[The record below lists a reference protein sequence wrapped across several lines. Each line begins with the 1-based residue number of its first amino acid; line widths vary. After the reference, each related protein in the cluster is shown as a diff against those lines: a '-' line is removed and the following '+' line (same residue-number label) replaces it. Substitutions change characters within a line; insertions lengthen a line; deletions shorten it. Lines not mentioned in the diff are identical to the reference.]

1 MQKLK
6 KTFSLLI
13 TVLILLMTFTASA
26 YAAEATQDGLK
37 AQIIFEKENYGKNE
51 EIPIK
56 IIVKNTNN
64 YDVQNVSIEGLI
76 PDGLTLI
83 SDTATKSVDLLQ
95 SGETL
100 ELTYKIKLIDNITPS
115 EPVTVVPTTEEPI
128 TNTTTTE
135 LPTENAATTETPNA
149 NVPTTIE
156 PTTAYAEN
164 YQIGD
169 VNNDKK
175 ITASDARLALRISA
189 QLINA
194 TDLQIKAADTDNNG
208 KISASDARKIL
219 RVSAKLDSFEDNS
232 RTNNILTPLSSNL
245 SDKKTGNISFMPLA
259 VNSGKTISIN
269 NENSINTNI
278 NNIIS
283 LALGTCLSVIAVFM
297 LIYFT
302 RKDKNFKKRALSI
315 MISVLIVLSSVSGI
329 SLFKAVASNEERK
342 SFTISE
348 TVTVDGE
355 EVTFYS
361 AVWYL
366 ENNNIAEEDNENMIS
381 VEEIEKIELVLDTIS
396 NSMKS
401 GEYIKLD
408 SNNEKVEYINNML
421 SALSNQELIIKNSIQ
436 YSESGNCF
444 AYKHINGVRSFIWL
458 NTSNNLEVNL
468 NNKSLSNED
477 KLLYINNDT
486 KAYNSNRE
494 ITDAVDTVFMYGF
507 DNINEEYSYFEKYD
521 LLMREYSKLGLLTN
535 IYSNPTVFDYKTAF
549 TDAEYINILEHGGFD
564 PNLNISY
571 FCVTGD
577 KPDENTLLSYNTDIY
592 FERILSGTNESGEKV
607 FIITPKFFEF
617 YYSNDKLDGA
627 VVFLFCC
634 KGFGTDGNVNY
645 EFAKAFEKCGAD
657 TIIGFHNSVFEGYA
671 FSIYKEFTDLMLFG
685 YSTGDSLSDAKD
697 LFGNND
703 VEYGKK
709 FFPLSE
715 YWQKVDPKINKTWKQ
730 SLEEHSNAA
739 YPIIYGDENKKF
751 DIITGKITGT
761 VIDSKTND
769 PLSNIT
775 VKATIGDFV
784 RTTLTDENGEF
795 SIKLPVGEWEI
806 SVEATDTHYC
816 NEKRTV
822 TVEKNKDVTLSP
834 PFYMKNGAEVSGTV
848 KDKNTDTP
856 IANATIE
863 VFDNSNT
870 LIMEGID
877 GTYNYE
883 DFKLGELI
891 TTTATDENGNY
902 SISLPS
908 GKYAIAVNH
917 DNYNF
922 NGILLTVEQ
931 GFDEYLSQNILLT
944 PKSEDDSGEDNTFAG
959 GDGTEENPY
968 QVATPDQLNA
978 VRYHLDSHFI
988 QTADI
993 DMSDWGNWEPIGK
1006 ALPIY
1011 STASGSSNVEEQ
1023 LFTGTYDGN
1032 SFIIENLTI
1041 IDNKVSPQYDCY
1053 GLFAGAENATIKNI
1067 NLKNISIDID
1077 KSTTD
1082 YVQIWED
1089 ERQIYSVC
1097 VGGIVGI
1104 CRSSSNKEI
1113 IIRNCTVSGLIKV
1126 DFCNDAYVGG
1136 ITGYGAPIYCK
1147 NTTEIH
1153 VNANASSRD
1162 EQDSHV
1168 YCGGITGH
1176 SGTVTGLI
1184 HHCFNGGSLSVTGG
1198 NYISVGGIAGR
1209 YGNISDCCNMGD
1221 ISGKAINCSGYSSF
1235 AEHVNAGGIVGAT
1248 SSEYVKNCINYGVIC
1263 SVATGNKKG
1272 ATSVTAVSGGIVGY
1286 CGYYGN
1292 GATINCYNF
1301 SSSIYAVNSPTN
1313 SDESFGN
1320 AGRISG
1326 YSISNIDC
1334 YSWNKTF
1341 VNKELVTS
1349 SSTTNNDGMDLQDKY
1364 ILKEETYTNFD
1375 FKNTWIIDPTIGG
1388 AVLR

>member
-13 TVLILLMTFTASA
+13 TVMILLMTFTASA

-100 ELTYKIKLIDNITPS
+100 ELTYKIKLIDDITPS

-381 VEEIEKIELVLDTIS
+381 VEEIEKMELVLDTIS
-396 NSMKS
+396 NSMKNDD
-401 GEYIKLD
+401 YIKID

-891 TTTATDENGNY
+891 TTTTTDENGNY

-931 GFDEYLSQNILLT
+931 GFDKYLSQNILLT
-944 PKSEDDSGEDNTFAG
+944 PKSEDDRTVIASGEC
-959 GDGTEENPY
+959 GT
-968 QVATPDQLNA
+968 NA
-978 VRYHLDSHFI
+978 
-988 QTADI
+988 
-993 DMSDWGNWEPIGK
+993 NWELTDNGVLTIRGEGAMPDFSAGSAPWYEQRNEIKEVVIENGITSIGRY
-1006 ALPIY
+1006 AFYNCTSLRNITIPDSVTSI
-1011 STASGSSNVEEQ
+1011 GSYAFSNCTS
-1023 LFTGTYDGN
+1023 LGN
-1032 SFIIENLTI
+1032 ITIPDSVTTLGQGAFEYCGSITELKLSENLTELGSEAFSGCTSLNS
-1041 IDNKVSPQYDCY
+1041 IDLGNSLTEMGFSVFEKCDKLKSVALPASINNSSLASLSINYHFKGY
-1053 GLFAGAENATIKNI
+1053 VGALGRSYIESVILADGATTIPANVFCGAK
-1067 NLKNISIDID
+1067 NLKNAIIPNSVTSIGSSAFRDCTSLEDITIPDSVTSIDA
-1077 KSTTD
+1077 
-1082 YVQIWED
+1082 YAF
-1089 ERQIYSVC
+1089 
-1097 VGGIVGI
+1097 
-1104 CRSSSNKEI
+1104 N
-1113 IIRNCTVSGLIKV
+1113 NCTSLASITIPNSSCTIYDSESTIASNAVIYGYTGSTAQ
-1126 DFCNDAYVGG
+1126 AY
-1136 ITGYGAPIYCK
+1136 
-1147 NTTEIH
+1147 
-1153 VNANASSRD
+1153 
-1162 EQDSHV
+1162 
-1168 YCGGITGH
+1168 
-1176 SGTVTGLI
+1176 
-1184 HHCFNGGSLSVTGG
+1184 
-1198 NYISVGGIAGR
+1198 
-1209 YGNISDCCNMGD
+1209 
-1221 ISGKAINCSGYSSF
+1221 
-1235 AEHVNAGGIVGAT
+1235 AE
-1248 SSEYVKNCINYGVIC
+1248 K
-1263 SVATGNKKG
+1263 
-1272 ATSVTAVSGGIVGY
+1272 
-1286 CGYYGN
+1286 
-1292 GATINCYNF
+1292 YN
-1301 SSSIYAVNSPTN
+1301 
-1313 SDESFGN
+1313 
-1320 AGRISG
+1320 R
-1326 YSISNIDC
+1326 
-1334 YSWNKTF
+1334 TF
-1341 VNKELVTS
+1341 VAL
-1349 SSTTNNDGMDLQDKY
+1349 D
-1364 ILKEETYTNFD
+1364 
-1375 FKNTWIIDPTIGG
+1375 
-1388 AVLR
+1388 